1 MGLSILELS
10 TILVCKF
17 WYNQVKT
24 KYDERAKLCYAD
36 TDIAYK
42 KTDHIYEVIT
52 NYELHRQLS
61 KGKNDKVVRL
71 TKDELGGK
79 VMKKFVGWRTKDY
92 SYLTNGGS

>member
-1 MGLSILELS
+1 MGLSILELN

-17 WYNQVKT
+17 SYNQVKT

-61 KGKNDKVVRL
+61 KGKNDVVRL
-71 TKDELGGK
+71 TKDKLGGK
-79 VMKKFVGWRTKDY
+79 VMKKFVG
-92 SYLTNGGS
+92 